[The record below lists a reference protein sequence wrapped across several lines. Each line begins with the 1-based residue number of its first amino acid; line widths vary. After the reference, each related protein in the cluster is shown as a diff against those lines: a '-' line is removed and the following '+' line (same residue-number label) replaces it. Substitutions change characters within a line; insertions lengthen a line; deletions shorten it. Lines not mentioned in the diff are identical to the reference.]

1 MDLPSVDL
9 GTAFRGKVVNCGLID
24 RQGTKRRPENV
35 RQRDQFSVADG
46 AIVEVEVEAEAGAE
60 KHDRFLL
67 QTTVVVGQRK
77 PKTRF
82 IDSSRKA

>member
-24 RQGTKRRPENV
+24 RQGTKRRPEIL

-46 AIVEVEVEAEAGAE
+46 AIVEVEVEAGAE
-60 KHDRFLL
+60 KHDAFLL
-67 QTTVVVGQRK
+67 QTTVVGQGEL
-77 PKTRF
+77 KTRF
-82 IDSSRKA
+82 IVSSRKA